1 MRPVRWL
8 VFALAGGVALALA
21 VVSLQR
27 NLRRACDFQEWPNF
41 SSCPAPLVAA
51 DAQVRDL
58 QARIA
63 ANPGDSAA
71 WLALALLTKQP
82 GGVAPLDDAAVLS
95 VARRMAP
102 QNALLLRI
110 QAARALQGAEWSTAV
125 AALARLVQEHDDGE
139 AILVLAALVA
149 HPPAQA
155 AMLAALKPGATWLE
169 PVLGHLDAAK
179 VPVVLAMPLVAQALP
194 LQLISPRTGQGL
206 MGSLKASGQWLE
218 AQALWVYLLGGKA
231 PLLYNGGFEQGF
243 VVDGFDWQL
252 QDVGPSKSGVLIE
265 QPVRGARGRVLQL
278 EFTGR
283 PVLQPMVRQVLVLA
297 PGKYQFTGDY
307 MASQMRTE
315 QGLAWSF
322 SCAAGGREMART
334 HPLKDT
340 QGQWQKMDISLSV
353 PVDCPAVV
361 LQLQTQLVSE
371 ALSGLRGQ
379 MSFDALALSPGE
391 GGG

>member
-1 MRPVRWL
+1 MKGMRWPVVAL
-8 VFALAGGVALALA
+8 GAALAMFLA

-27 NLRRACDFQEWPNF
+27 NMQRACEIKEWPHF
-41 SSCPAPLVAA
+41 SSCLTPDLSV

-58 QARIA
+58 RAVIA
-63 ANPGDSAA
+63 ANPGNSAA
-71 WLALALLTKQP
+71 WLALALLTSQP
-82 GGVAPLDDAAVLS
+82 PGVAPLDETAVLA
-95 VARRMAP
+95 VAARLTP
-102 QNALLLRI
+102 QDALLLRL
-110 QAARALQGAEWSTAV
+110 QAARALHQSQWAPAV
-125 AALARLVQEHDDGE
+125 SALVRLVQEHADPE
-139 AILVLAALVA
+139 ATRALAALVGNPSA
-149 HPPAQA
+149 QPA
-155 AMLAALKPGATWLE
+155 LKAALQPHSTWLE
-169 PVLGHLDAAK
+169 PVLHQLGSAG
-179 VPVVLAMPLVAQALP
+179 VPVVLAMPLVAEALP
-194 LQLISPRTGQGL
+194 IKLVSARGGQML
-206 MGSLKASGQWLE
+206 LRELKANGQWLQ

-243 VVDGFDWQL
+243 IVDGFDWQL
-252 QDVGPSKSGVLIE
+252 QDVGPSRSGVLIE

-307 MASQMRTE
+307 MARQMRNG

-322 SCAAGGREMART
+322 NCVAGGREMART

-353 PVDCPAVV
+353 PIDCPAVV

-379 MSFDALALSPGE
+379 MSFDALALSSGE